1 MGTEYITQKH
11 SIQPVRNIE
20 AEELKAQL
28 PHSPIASA
36 HHPDVINP
44 KTVMQLQRTIGNK
57 AVQRLLQRTSM
68 AGLSSVI
75 AREETATATTTAVT
89 GKRSETPTPGN
100 TGYGWNYQYNIRFTD
115 TECCLSIK
123 VKLTAKDHADGRG
136 LPTADEVKTVKTVTN
151 DKFQQIWDK
160 KFVLVE
166 SDTKKRYDLRAN
178 LDFVDSG
185 EDLSATVYKGNGRD
199 TLDEWHVE
207 RPATTRAH
215 ELGHQLGLLDEYVD
229 PKIAARAT
237 AKSSGVYTDHSI
249 MGNYH
254 SEGPEKAEAKLRHGQ
269 HIATDIASATKRSF
283 SMVKR

>member
-1 MGTEYITQKH
+1 MDLISMGKEYINLKH
-11 SIQPVRNIE
+11 GVQPARNIE
-20 AEELKAQL
+20 AEDLQGQL
-28 PHSPIASA
+28 PSTPHA
-36 HHPDVINP
+36 DVVNP

-75 AREETATATTTAVT
+75 AREETATATTTAVS
-89 GKRSETPTPGN
+89 GRRSETPTSGN
-100 TGYGWNYQYNIRFTD
+100 TGYGWNYKYNIRFTD
-115 TECCLSIK
+115 TECCLTIK
-123 VKLTAKDHADGRG
+123 VKLTAKNHTDGRG

-151 DKFQQIWDK
+151 DTFKKIWDN
-160 KFVLVE
+160 KFVLTE
-166 SDTKKRYDLRAN
+166 TDTKKRYDLRAS
-178 LDFVDSG
+178 LDFVDSD

-207 RPATTRAH
+207 RPPMTRAH
-215 ELGHQLGLLDEYVD
+215 ELGHQLGLLDEYID

-237 AKSSGVYTDHSI
+237 ATSPGVHTDHSI

-254 SEGPEKAEAKLRHGQ
+254 SEGPDKAEAKLRHGQ
-269 HIATDIASATKRSF
+269 HIATDIASATRRSF